1 MAWAG
6 NRVGGGGVLKSI
18 GLMLCV
24 VSLAEAASIERALN
38 RMYNFDF
45 DGADRE
51 MTAFIGERPE
61 DPLGPTFRAASY
73 LFREL
78 DRLSILEGEFFASDK
93 RIAEKKKLNPDPE
106 LKARFQAAIEQSKGM
121 AAKRLERDPKDKD
134 ALFALCLGAGLV
146 TDYIGL
152 IEKRQLGSLSYAKE
166 SHRYAL
172 ELLRLDPGFTDAYL
186 TTGLTEY
193 LLGSV
198 PFFVKWFVRF
208 EEAEGDKKLAVQRL
222 SSVVER
228 GRYLGPFAKIL
239 LAIIDLREKRPLAA
253 EAKLI
258 ELSRD
263 FPENP
268 LFKKEIEKL
277 RPRLR

>member
-1 MAWAG
+1 M
-6 NRVGGGGVLKSI
+6 LKTT
-18 GLMLCV
+18 GLLL
-24 VSLAEAASIERALN
+24 LAAALGQGASIERALN

-45 DGADRE
+45 NGADRE
-51 MTAFIGERPE
+51 MDTFIGERPE

-93 RIAEKKKLNPDPE
+93 RIADKKKLTPDAQ
-106 LKARFQAAIEQSKGM
+106 LKARFDAAIEQAKGL
-121 AAKRLERDPKDKD
+121 AGKRLERDGKDRE
-134 ALFALCLGAGLV
+134 ALFALCLSAGLV
-146 TDYIGL
+146 TDYMGL

-166 SHRYAL
+166 SHRRAL
-172 ELLRLDPGFTDAYL
+172 DLLKVDPDFTDAYL

-193 LLGSV
+193 LLGSL

-208 EEAEGDKKLAVQRL
+208 EEAEGDKKLAVKRL
-222 SSVVER
+222 TSVVER
-228 GRYLGPFAKIL
+228 GKYLGPFAKIL

-253 EAKLI
+253 EAKLM

-277 RPRLR
+277 RPRIR